1 MFCRTQARGGY
12 PAVSFACVFFVSSGE
27 RRLRRS
33 SPHILNAHLRGSGP
47 PRRWGKIFECS
58 SDERALA
65 GAEAPSGCCLPG
77 NGTSGT
83 CRKHIL

>member
-1 MFCRTQARGGY
+1 MFCRTQARGGC

-47 PRRWGKIFECS
+47 PRRWGHFFERS
-58 SDERALA
+58 SGQRPLV
-65 GAEAPSGCCLPG
+65 GADSPSGRP
-77 NGTSGT
+77 SPAKRSR
-83 CRKHIL
+83 RKHFL